1 MKSKSIV
8 FLHLLLINTL
18 VYLYSG
24 QSKATHNFGF
34 INEFNKHKV
43 SIIDLNTYEQF
54 NDLVERIEQLS
65 CQDSIPTLKIQG
77 KQVSKLI
84 AFHNICWEEIGCIL
98 VKRRN
103 KLKIINDSI
112 QIDRKISLDSID
124 TYLKEH
130 YLNVNDSYLFSEDPR
145 KAMVSIEYENH
156 SIGNLENVIDRIT
169 DSYSKLS
176 IEIPLVLVLERPRP
190 PAPPNF
196 EK

>member
-8 FLHLLLINTL
+8 FLHLLLISTL
-18 VYLYSG
+18 VYLYSC

-84 AFHNICWEEIGCIL
+84 AFHNICWEEVGCIL

-156 SIGNLENVIDRIT
+156 SMGNLENVIDRICLLYT
-169 DSYSKLS
+169 SPS
-176 IEIPLVLVLERPRP
+176 PRDRG
-190 PAPPNF
+190 
-196 EK
+196 